1 MPKQE
6 KIDVA
11 ASLAALF
18 KAERDARKISD
29 RLLHAPHAEVLDQI
43 TQAIAEARK
52 QTSDQERGL
61 RLVCLTRV
69 LRNVPGPKAVDLL
82 VDILND
88 DVEEARVAAGMVLE
102 DMASERLGDVQR
114 GIQRAIEH
122 LPVGSIALC
131 EIPFVVLGLEDV
143 DVLKMLQP
151 LLAHA
156 DPEAVGAAIEALVE
170 LADPAAIALIEPL
183 CNDTRT
189 IRMDDESTGDSE
201 QISVGD
207 LATDAVEALREV
219 DTIVRPASG

>member
-6 KIDVA
+6 QIDVA
-11 ASLAALF
+11 ASLEALF
-18 KAERDARKISD
+18 KAERDAREISE
-29 RLLHAPHAEVLDQI
+29 RLLHAPHAKILDRI
-43 TQAIAEARK
+43 TRAIADARK

-61 RLVCLTRV
+61 RLSCLTRV
-69 LRNVPGPKAVDLL
+69 LRDVPGPKAVDLL

-114 GIQRAIEH
+114 GIQRAIEQ

-143 DVLKMLQP
+143 DVLKMLKP

-170 LADPAAIALIEPL
+170 LADPAAIKLIEPL

-189 IRMDDESTGDSE
+189 IRMNDESTGDSE

-219 DTIVRPASG
+219 DTIVRPALG